1 MPIQIQC
8 SAVIVRNDA
17 LERCLEGGAE
27 EFGSLAETMS
37 YSDGYLS
44 QASFMSHV
52 DAEQFAKGL
61 ELRGLRRS
69 GDNPDFAL
77 VHERDQSVEPP
88 CDWLILFEFERRLI
102 ATLAGN
108 KSRKVIA
115 PATEHDPDSIQH
127 YSQEEVDKYLE
138 FVERKGS
145 IDTYRRKETGELVY
159 CARHT
164 ETDNEI
170 YDRVSEFV
178 WKHHRQPGDRPVSD
192 RLKPEL
198 QSAIEE
204 LQGLAARN
212 PEAANVALTLGSAW
226 FSLGNDDRARKS
238 LERAH
243 ELSPDSY
250 GILKE
255 LGSIVLAQ
263 QDFASAVS
271 FGLKAVSLEPDNVEL
286 LGNLSVSQLLAGE
299 TEKASQTIQHA
310 IKLDGSDSVNQNVA
324 KIVADVLK
332 GRRPQPRSLDEM
344 MRPAKQKSAWQ
355 RIVGFFK

>member
-8 SAVIVRNDA
+8 SSVVVRNDA
-17 LERCLEGGAE
+17 LDRCLEGGAE
-27 EFGSLAETMS
+27 QFGEIAETMS

-52 DAEQFAKGL
+52 DAERLAKGL
-61 ELRGLRRS
+61 ELRGLRRD
-69 GDNPDFAL
+69 GDSPDFAL

-88 CDWLILFEFERRLI
+88 CDWLILFEYERRLI

-138 FVERKGS
+138 FVERNDS
-145 IDTYRRKETGELVY
+145 IDTYRHKETGQLVY

-170 YDRVSEFV
+170 YDRVSELV
-178 WKHHRQPGDRPVSD
+178 WKHHRQPGDRSVAD
-192 RLKPEL
+192 DVKPDL

-204 LQGLAARN
+204 LQGLASRN
-212 PEAANVALTLGSAW
+212 PDAANVALTLGAAW
-226 FSLGNDDRARKS
+226 FAIGNSDRARKS

-243 ELSPDSY
+243 ELAPDSY

-263 QDFASAVS
+263 QDFASAVR
-271 FGLKAVSLEPDNVEL
+271 FGLKAVSLEPDNIEL
-286 LGNLSVSQLLAGE
+286 LGNLAVSQLLAGE

-310 IKLDGSDSVNQNVA
+310 LKLNGSDAVNQNVA
-324 KIVADVLK
+324 GVVEDVLK
-332 GRRPQPRSLDEM
+332 GRRPQPASLNEM
-344 MRPAKQKSAWQ
+344 MRPVKQLSFWQ